1 MPELDLT
8 QNLIPSGQLIGTL
21 SVGGGTTDYNALENK
36 PSINSVTLTGNK
48 TASELDL
55 AKASDLSRVATTGAY
70 SDLTGIPSFN
80 YFVSFGYN
88 TSSTI
93 INSTS
98 YIDFIG
104 SPQTVTLEGGTYLYM
119 IFLNASWSTG
129 GDNFYTSLNIDGT
142 VSISLN
148 TYAQPQ
154 SNSIC
159 IFCGTFTIQTG
170 SHILKPQA
178 RVTGSGTK
186 EITIP
191 NYAAC
196 TCILFRKG

>member
-8 QNLIPSGQLIGTL
+8 QNLIPSGQLVGTL

-48 TASELDL
+48 TSSDL
-55 AKASDLSRVATTGAY
+55 GLVNSSDLSRVATTGNF
-70 SDLTGIPSFN
+70 SDLTGIPNFN
-80 YFVSFGYN
+80 YFISFGYN
-88 TSSTI
+88 TTTTT

-104 SPQTVTLEGGTYLYM
+104 SPQTVTLEAGQYLYM
-119 IFLNASWSTG
+119 IMLNAKWTTG

-142 VSISLN
+142 VSISSN

-154 SNSIC
+154 ENSIC
-159 IFCGTFTIQTG
+159 IFCGTFTVQAG